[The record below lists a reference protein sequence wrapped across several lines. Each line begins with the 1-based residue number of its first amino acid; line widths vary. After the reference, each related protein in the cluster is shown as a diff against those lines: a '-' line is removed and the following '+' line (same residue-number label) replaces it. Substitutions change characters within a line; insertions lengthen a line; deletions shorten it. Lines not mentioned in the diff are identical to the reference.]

1 MRPGSGERIH
11 ASAVAFA
18 RQAVMLTGPSGCG
31 KSRLALALIADGAM
45 LVGDD
50 QLEAT
55 VAQGRIWLSPPARL
69 QGLIE
74 VAGIGIHELP
84 WLRRAPLRLVV
95 RLSGP
100 GEEPGERLP
109 EPDAWRLG
117 EVAVPA
123 VRLCADDPAAAAKVR
138 AAFLA
143 SPGVAP

>member
-1 MRPGSGERIH
+1 MQAGPDTRIH

-50 QLEAT
+50 YLDAT
-55 VAQGRIWLSPPARL
+55 VEEGRVWLSPPARL

-74 VAGIGIHELP
+74 LAGIGIHELP

-95 RLSGP
+95 RLTRP
-100 GEEPGERLP
+100 GEKAGARLP
-109 EPDAWRLG
+109 EPDAWRCG
-117 EVAVPA
+117 GVAVPA
-123 VRLCADDPAAAAKVR
+123 VRIPGDDPAAAAKVR

-143 SPGVAP
+143 SPGGPP